1 MHRVTHLHPAAFPGH
16 RTPPTRRRHNEPKA
30 MLTIM
35 STLTAARRRRASSS
49 ALTLDRFAAGVGP
62 HSIETLRGFF
72 LALIG
77 IAVVMGAEILQGRIN
92 MRQAID
98 ARPAWMRWSLYYVG
112 TLTVVLLG
120 AFYGTQTAFIYFRF

>member
-1 MHRVTHLHPAAFPGH
+1 
-16 RTPPTRRRHNEPKA
+16 
-30 MLTIM
+30 M
-35 STLTAARRRRASSS
+35 SGSSS
-49 ALTLDRFAAGVGP
+49 TITATDPGSIDPRISPTLSWP
-62 HSIETLRGFF
+62 LKL